1 MDEKKVTEETV
12 DEVKETEET
21 VDEAEETEEANGE
34 EHKEKEDALEET
46 EEGAEEDAETAE
58 KDTAEEA
65 EETEKETEDT
75 EEKTAEEAED
85 AETEEETAEEAEGVS
100 AEASEETDEDNEE
113 DTEETEEADKETEES
128 EDTDEESEDTN
139 EESEDTNEESEDT
152 NEESEDTNEEAP
164 IIKKKMDKT
173 NVIVIVVAAVV
184 VAACLLFVAFKSGW
198 IKAPDWGIFKEK
210 GKQTIE
216 NYDTIEVLKSDVEVS
231 DETVQQYISSILQS
245 QSTTKQIKEG
255 VVKQGDQLNIDFVG
269 KLVETGKEFQ
279 GGSAKDRSLT
289 IGSGMMIDG
298 FESGL
303 IGAEIG
309 STKTIQVTFPE
320 NYQEKS
326 LAGKPATFDV
336 TINYKNETVVP
347 ELTDEFVQSYS
358 ANYLEKQLNTVAELE
373 QYVKDYLYNYYLHSA
388 MFAELQK
395 KQTVTAYD
403 EDKEEML
410 MKYSKEALEYYA
422 AMNGTEP
429 EKLAAMYG
437 MSSVEEYAKAEA
449 HQYLDSIMLVD
460 QIIKDKN
467 ITWTQEQLDQSI
479 ALYMARNGYSERYTL
494 DEFKEESGETWLY
507 LYENLEFKFDLAME
521 ALEPNV
527 KLVDKKSEPETPAQG
542 IEQID
547 EQLDQQESEDLSASE
562 NKTN

>member
-46 EEGAEEDAETAE
+46 EEDAEGDAETAE

-65 EETEKETEDT
+65 AETEKETEDT
-75 EEKTAEEAED
+75 EGKEDEEAED

-100 AEASEETDEDNEE
+100 AEESEESDKETEE
-113 DTEETEEADKETEES
+113 DTEETEEADKENEES

-139 EESEDTNEESEDT
+139 EESEEAD
-152 NEESEDTNEEAP
+152 EEAP

-429 EKLAAMYG
+429 DKLAAMYG